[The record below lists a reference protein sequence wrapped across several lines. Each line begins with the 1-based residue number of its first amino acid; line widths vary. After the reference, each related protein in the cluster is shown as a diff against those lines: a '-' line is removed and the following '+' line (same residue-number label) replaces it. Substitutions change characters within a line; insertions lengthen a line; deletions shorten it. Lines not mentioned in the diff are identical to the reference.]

1 MIISVVEAVKKCRV
15 HDVRKHLVK
24 AYKKAVG
31 EE

>member
-1 MIISVVEAVKKCRV
+1 MSISVVEAVKNCWA

-24 AYKKAVG
+24 AYKKDVG